1 MANRFLAFR
10 QPAPRTE
17 RKMPHRLKLKT
28 PAEII
33 QTLPARPKPIDNK
46 GKLPD
51 LATPYLNFLTRFH
64 VAEAVAEFI
73 PFTYEQAILHNR
85 RLADEYPE
93 TAQHFWIIGEAG
105 QGDEWFIGKNSGS
118 IFYFDHDLGELSP
131 ERLADLHIDFPQ
143 FLQLMFLCQDW
154 YAVMESGQATP
165 QGQEWF
171 ATLCRSI
178 HADLPESYPFD
189 YSELK

>member
-1 MANRFLAFR
+1 MRNLFPLCMSRPSYTTAAWQTNTPNRAAFL
-10 QPAPRTE
+10 
-17 RKMPHRLKLKT
+17 
-28 PAEII
+28 
-33 QTLPARPKPIDNK
+33 D
-46 GKLPD
+46 
-51 LATPYLNFLTRFH
+51 YLR
-64 VAEAVAEFI
+64 
-73 PFTYEQAILHNR
+73 
-85 RLADEYPE
+85 
-93 TAQHFWIIGEAG
+93 GG

-131 ERLADLHIDFPQ
+131 ERLADLHIGFPQ

-154 YAVMESGQATP
+154 YAVMGSGQATP